1 MGTLVGHVA
10 PGFAFFAL
18 GFWHLFNH
26 IKLHALNPNSYTSF
40 PWFPTLKFRYLELVL
55 IMVGSSISISMEL
68 FIGPEKH
75 QPFDTDGTIPS
86 NHLHNFEHSA
96 ISMTFFI
103 YAAFSIVLDKTS
115 INIDLMF
122 KHSLT
127 QFLGAIAFA
136 QQLFLFHLHSADHMG
151 VEGQYHLLL
160 QSAIVV
166 SLVTTLMGIG
176 YPKSFMVSFIRSLS
190 ILYQGLWLM
199 AMGFMLWT
207 PNLIPKGCFI
217 HLEVGHQVV
226 KCSSD
231 EALHRAKSLVNI
243 EFSWALIGVTIF
255 AMSFYLVLVK
265 LYGQKVEYST
275 LKSHENDHFELGEEE
290 EEEEDVE
297 SQKGSNKQGEPTKG
311 FIHMGK
317 GYAIMDI
324 ER

>member
-18 GFWHLFNH
+18 GLWHLFNH
-26 IKLHALNPNSYTSF
+26 VKLHALNPSSYTSF
-40 PWFPTLKFRYLELVL
+40 PWFPTSKFRYLEQVL
-55 IMVGSSISISMEL
+55 IMVCSSISISMEL
-68 FIGPEKH
+68 FIGPAGH
-75 QPFDTDGTIPS
+75 QPFDPDGTIPS

-96 ISMTFFI
+96 ISMTFFV
-103 YAAFSIVLDKTS
+103 YAAFSIVLDRIS
-115 INIDLMF
+115 NINPIA
-122 KHSLT
+122 KSSLT
-127 QFLGAIAFA
+127 QLLGAVAFA

-166 SLVTTLMGIG
+166 CLVTTLMGIG
-176 YPKSFMVSFIRSLS
+176 YPKIFLVSFTRSLS

-199 AMGFMLWT
+199 VMGYMLWT
-207 PNLIPKGCFI
+207 PELIPKGCFI
-217 HLEVGHQVV
+217 HLEEGHQVV
-226 KCSSD
+226 RCSSD

-243 EFSWALIGVTIF
+243 GFSWALICVTIF
-255 AMSFYLVLVK
+255 AVSFYLVSVK
-265 LYGQKVEYST
+265 FYGEKVEYST
-275 LKSHENDHFELGEEE
+275 LEQREDEKFELGDDDF
-290 EEEEDVE
+290 EDVE
-297 SQKGSNKQGEPTKG
+297 SQKGQSKLHGEPKS